1 MIRIKQLKGVLGCKT
16 LENEILNEAVEFY
29 KAKSGFCARLYCP
42 GTSNKGGL
50 HVNGCFAQQ
59 HIDQENTFF

>member
-29 KAKSGFCARLYCP
+29 KAKKWILCSPVLP
-42 GTSNKGGL
+42 GDE
-50 HVNGCFAQQ
+50 Q
-59 HIDQENTFF
+59 